1 MAAVDAQFY
10 WMSAKVPNDQFLL
23 YAFDGEPTDLERA
36 VAQVY
41 RRARGCPGL
50 GMRVQDRGALAY
62 PQWVPTPVQRD
73 QLVCHDLAD
82 RSWQGCLA
90 AVVGL
95 ASKQLDMRR
104 MPWRLH
110 VFTPVHDVPGVSGLG
125 TVAVMQFAHAL
136 GDGARGFGDGRVA
149 VRPAGRGSRNSQVAC
164 GFPAV
169 AGRPC
174 GPRSSPTGS

>member
-73 QLVCHDLAD
+73 QLAAAGPQVKAF
-82 RSWQGCLA
+82 RSPLGPFTSIQCGSA
-90 AVVGL
+90 IVV
-95 ASKQLDMRR
+95 R
-104 MPWRLH
+104 H
-110 VFTPVHDVPGVSGLG
+110 VDSRSP
-125 TVAVMQFAHAL
+125 
-136 GDGARGFGDGRVA
+136 
-149 VRPAGRGSRNSQVAC
+149 RPARMVQRNRRNPRGQ
-164 GFPAV
+164 
-169 AGRPC
+169 
-174 GPRSSPTGS
+174 